1 MSLLRLS
8 HANEAE
14 SLSLCPADSCEAANQ
29 PPIIATNCYSPSR
42 QDSRSPLSFR
52 LQLGGWGWGTGWIVV
67 QYFTIAKVLIAS
79 IVNNMREEWL
89 R

>member
-8 HANEAE
+8 DANEAVP
-14 SLSLCPADSCEAANQ
+14 LSLCPADSCEAANQ

-52 LQLGGWGWGTGWIVV
+52 LGGWSWGTEWIVV
-67 QYFTIAKVLIAS
+67 QYFTIAKVTLDGC
-79 IVNNMREEWL
+79 V
-89 R
+89 